1 MKKLILVLILVAA
14 PALCQAAD
22 ETEPLDSVYINLHDK
37 ASLQR
42 GARLFV
48 NYCLSCHSAGFMRYN
63 RMGRDL
69 GISDDNLR
77 NEMMF
82 ASDKPG
88 DLMKVS
94 MPEAQAKKW
103 FGTAP
108 PDLSLIARQRT
119 PAWIY
124 SYLRRFYV
132 DPNSKT
138 GWNNT
143 LFHNVAMPDVLY
155 ELQGVQRLSGHDK
168 NGYPEFEL
176 EKPGT
181 MKPKEYDQAIQD
193 LTNFLVYLGEPAK
206 LVRYKYGGLVLLFL
220 VGLFALTVSLKK
232 EYWRDVH

>member
-1 MKKLILVLILVAA
+1 MKKLILIFILVAA

-22 ETEPLDSVYINLHDK
+22 GSQPLDPVYINLHDK

-48 NYCLSCHSAGFMRYN
+48 NYCLSCHSAAFMRYG
-63 RMGRDL
+63 RMGKDL
-69 GISDDNLR
+69 GISDGNLR
-77 NEMMF
+77 KEMMF

-88 DLMKVS
+88 DLMTVA
-94 MPEAQAKKW
+94 MPKAEAKKW

-108 PDLSLIARQRT
+108 PDLSLIARSRK

-132 DPNSKT
+132 DPASKT

-143 LFHNVAMPDVLY
+143 LFHNVAMPDVFWQ
-155 ELQGVQRLSGHDK
+155 LQGTQRLTGYDK
-168 NGYPEFEL
+168 AGSPQFKL

-181 MKPKEYDQAIQD
+181 MKPKEFDQAVRD

-206 LVRYKYGGLVLLFL
+206 LQRYKYGAIVVLFL
-220 VGLFALTVSLKK
+220 VVLFALTLFLKK
-232 EYWRDVH
+232 EYWRDIH